1 MCCSRPLAR
10 PQIGTAL
17 LVCIDVLSRS
27 SVSRLWGRGSSS
39 GSGEPQQHQAVNVQP
54 HHPDGRGVS
63 GKVAPEG
70 MRDVVRAKV
79 AASQAQAGKA
89 AGGGYDSSRPSSAAS
104 GSTTVGRPGGPL
116 SGNSAKPLL
125 PFGALTSEM
134 SGCLETRRP
143 SVVSVGWVAA
153 PASAVVSPRSTAR
166 VVP

>member
-10 PQIGTAL
+10 PQIGTL
-17 LVCIDVLSRS
+17 LLLCIDILSRRS
-27 SVSRLWGRGSSS
+27 ISRLWGR

-70 MRDVVRAKV
+70 MRDVERGNV

-89 AGGGYDSSRPSSAAS
+89 AAGGYDSSRPSSAAS

-143 SVVSVGWVAA
+143 SVVSVGWV
-153 PASAVVSPRSTAR
+153 PVPTSAVVGPRST
-166 VVP
+166 V